1 MADEIQ
7 GSPAPEAT
15 SVAAPETGAAS
26 TPATPVAEPTAAQ
39 AEGSSLVKKTSR
51 EIDDLW
57 AKVEGRAAPEATPE
71 PTNDDVAAP
80 ATRTRDE
87 HGRFIKAEAP
97 APEPAATEAATPEA
111 TTSEAAPPAV
121 DHDAIERQVRDRI
134 EAESRAKQEAEQ
146 KVRAEAEYRSTY
158 EAYIGRDDDYS
169 AVNAALRAAQ
179 RGDDGALDALDVVLP
194 NGKRVSQ
201 VRADGLKG
209 LTAAEASQLLDTWD
223 QNRSYED
230 VMGTRKVQQI
240 LSYWDAQTQQ
250 ALGHPDVDAAK
261 VREHRTPGDQMK
273 AAIETS
279 VASAERRKDA
289 EYAPKLAAK
298 DSEIEKLTQRV
309 ASLTNERGNLTS
321 QQLAARAASP
331 DRPGAPGAVPREL
344 PTPDQ
349 LRDMSPED
357 AFKSGAI
364 DRLFQLLPGGAV
376 PTRRRTG

>member
-1 MADEIQ
+1 MADE
-7 GSPAPEAT
+7 PT
-15 SVAAPETGAAS
+15 
-26 TPATPVAEPTAAQ
+26 TPVAAAPAAAESVPVATPAAPVEPTASQ
-39 AEGSSLVKKTSR
+39 VEGKGLVQQTSR

-57 AKVEGRAAPEATPE
+57 AKVEGRSAPEPEATAEAAPAE
-71 PTNDDVAAP
+71 AQAP

-87 HGRFIKAEAP
+87 HGRFRAAEAP
-97 APEPAATEAATPEA
+97 APEPAPAEPAAETPP
-111 TTSEAAPPAV
+111 TAV
-121 DHDAIERQVRDRI
+121 DHDVIERQVRERL
-134 EAESRAKQEAEQ
+134 EAESRAKHEAEQ
-146 KVRAEAEYRSTY
+146 KVLAEQQYRSTY

-230 VMGTRKVQQI
+230 VMGTRKVQTI
-240 LSYWDAQTQQ
+240 LSYWDAQTQA

-289 EYAPKLAAK
+289 EYAPRLAAK
-298 DSEIEKLTQRV
+298 DSEIERLTQRV
-309 ASLTNERGNLTS
+309 ASLSNERGNLTS
-321 QQLAARAASP
+321 QQLAARSASP

-349 LRDMSPED
+349 LREMSPED